1 MGKCLY
7 RKFFPI
13 IFHSNFVGV
22 AKADIQDHFHGTRQN
37 IQSPFPLC
45 SLRSMVNLSVKR

>member
-1 MGKCLY
+1 MRKCLCH
-7 RKFFPI
+7 KFFPI
-13 IFHSNFVGV
+13 IFGSNFVSV
-22 AKADIQDHFHGTRQN
+22 VKAGIQDHFHGTRQN